1 MTTETQPTAP
11 RPALYLRINLPI
23 VIAFA
28 CIVLILLI
36 GSLYSKSFLSPEY
49 LLQQLKVAS
58 FLGVIATGMMLIILL
73 GQIDLSVPWVLTTG
87 AMMASAATAYG
98 PLGEALAVPFGI
110 SCGVA
115 IGLISG
121 AGVAYLR
128 IPAMIVTL
136 AMNVIAQGLMVA
148 YTGGFSPADSAS
160 GAMRYLATGTLV
172 YGIPNAIL
180 VWILIGALAVFVLN
194 RTSFGRT
201 VYAIGNRESAAF
213 LSGAATQRIVM
224 ASFAISGGLAAFGGV
239 LLAGYAGKAAQSMGD
254 AYLLPAIASVVLG
267 GTSILGGRGNYL
279 GTVAGVILV
288 TLLQSILSVMQIS
301 EYGRQIIYGV
311 VIVVMLLL
319 YGREKAL
326 R

>member
-1 MTTETQPTAP
+1 MTDQNGQTILSSRVVRE
-11 RPALYLRINLPI
+11 NLPI

-28 CIVLILLI
+28 CIVLLLLI
-36 GSLYSKSFLSPEY
+36 GSLYLPSFLSPEY

-58 FLGVIATGMMLIILL
+58 FLGIIATGMMLIILL

-98 PLGEALAVPFGI
+98 PFGEALAVPFGI
-110 SCGVA
+110 ACGFSM
-115 IGLISG
+115 GLISG
-121 AGVAYLR
+121 MGVAFLR

-136 AMNVIAQGLMVA
+136 AVNVIAQGLMVA

-160 GAMRYLATGTLV
+160 GAMRYLATGTLIF
-172 YGIPNAIL
+172 GIPNAIL
-180 VWILIGALAVFVLN
+180 VWAVIGTLAVFTLN
-194 RTSFGRT
+194 RTTFGRN
-201 VYAIGNRESAAF
+201 VYAIGNRESAAY
-213 LSGAATQRIVM
+213 LSGAATQRVVM
-224 ASFAISGGLAAFGGV
+224 VSFAISGALAAFGGV

-301 EYGRQIIYGV
+301 EFGRQIVYGL
-311 VIVVMLLL
+311 VIVSMLLL